1 MTASAPI
8 AEHRTDA
15 SAPSI
20 GHRIDAGYASLSR
33 QEQRA
38 ADFILDHLG
47 DLASYTATEL
57 AQHSGV
63 SKATVSRLFRR
74 LGFSNSQEVREHAR
88 ALRSSGVPVGP
99 ASAGAPPTRWPRTS
113 RASTRTSAGSRRL
126 SPTGG
131 SRSRSGCSRE
141 PARSS

>member
-38 ADFILDHLG
+38 GGA
-47 DLASYTATEL
+47 LAEARRRGCALVQLTTDRARPDAHRFYE
-57 AQHSGV
+57 
-63 SKATVSRLFRR
+63 R
-74 LGFSNSQEVREHAR
+74 LGFVASH
-88 ALRSSGVPVGP
+88 VGYKLVLD
-99 ASAGAPPTRWPRTS
+99 GT
-113 RASTRTSAGSRRL
+113 
-126 SPTGG
+126 
-131 SRSRSGCSRE
+131 
-141 PARSS
+141 